1 MGIGFFNKEKEKQ
14 IPQEFKQ
21 IAKDFSEKGFGIM
34 LEEKDLN
41 NGLFNL
47 LQSIH
52 NDKSMLKSIEENQKK
67 HSDKNV
73 FVIIRNEITKLF
85 YEN

>member
-1 MGIGFFNKEKEKQ
+1 
-14 IPQEFKQ
+14 
-21 IAKDFSEKGFGIM
+21 M
-34 LEEKDLN
+34 LEEKDIN
-41 NGLFNL
+41 DDLFNL

-52 NDKSMLKSIEENQKK
+52 NDKSMLKRIETNQKK

-73 FVIIRNEITKLF
+73 FSIIRKEITKLF

>member
-1 MGIGFFNKEKEKQ
+1 
-14 IPQEFKQ
+14 
-21 IAKDFSEKGFGIM
+21 M
-34 LEEKDLN
+34 LEEKDIN
-41 NGLFNL
+41 NSLFNL

-52 NDKSMLKSIEENQKK
+52 NDKSMLKLIEANQKK

-73 FVIIRNEITKLF
+73 FIIIREEITKLF